1 MIWGLMSERSIA
13 KVTPHYQ
20 IRGARMEK
28 ISPDQTQTV
37 ATQIKDPDLVERR
50 RRQIVDASVQLF
62 IEKGFHK
69 TTTRQ
74 IAQAAGFSI
83 GTLYEYVASK
93 EDVLYLVCEAI
104 HDEVEKGIGEVS
116 SEAKK
121 GKEALAAVIAEFFHI
136 CHRMSNFIL
145 LIYQETHALP
155 GQWRR
160 KVLANEIRINELI
173 LDALKRIAASGELR
187 RLDEKDLEL
196 MAHNISVMG
205 HMWTFRRWSLSQ
217 RFTIEE
223 YIARQTA
230 IILGLA
236 RAD

>member
-1 MIWGLMSERSIA
+1 
-13 KVTPHYQ
+13 
-20 IRGARMEK
+20 MEK
-28 ISPDQTQTV
+28 TRQDHPQTV
-37 ATQIKDPDLVERR
+37 ATQIKDPNLVERR

-116 SEAKK
+116 SQAKK
-121 GKEALAAVIAEFFHI
+121 GREALAAVIAEFFHI

-236 RAD
+236 GAA

>member
-1 MIWGLMSERSIA
+1 
-13 KVTPHYQ
+13 
-20 IRGARMEK
+20 MENSK
-28 ISPDQTQTV
+28 EDQTQTV
-37 ATQIKDPDLVERR
+37 ATQIKDLGLVERR
-50 RRQIVDASVQLF
+50 RRQIVDAAVQLF

-104 HDEVEKGIGEVS
+104 HDQVEKGIGEVS
-116 SEAKK
+116 SQAKK
-121 GKEALAAVIAEFFHI
+121 GREALAAVIAEFFHI
-136 CHRMSNFIL
+136 CHRMSDFIL

-160 KVLANEIRINELI
+160 KVLSNEIRINELI
-173 LDALKRIAASGELR
+173 LDALKRIAASGELGQ
-187 RLDEKDLEL
+187 LDEKDLEL

-217 RFTIEE
+217 HFTIEE
-223 YIARQTA
+223 YISRQTA

-236 RAD
+236 GAAG

>member
-1 MIWGLMSERSIA
+1 MTPSE
-13 KVTPHYQ
+13 
-20 IRGARMEK
+20 E
-28 ISPDQTQTV
+28 SPPQTV
-37 ATQIKDPDLVERR
+37 ATQIKDADLVERR
-50 RRQIVDASVQLF
+50 RRQIVDAAVDLF

-104 HDEVEKGIGEVS
+104 HDQVEKGIGEVS
-116 SEAKK
+116 SQSPK
-121 GKEALAAVIAEFFHI
+121 GREALAAVIAEFFHI

-160 KVLANEIRINELI
+160 KVLANELRINALLLE
-173 LDALKRIAASGELR
+173 ALKRIAATGELSK
-187 RLDEKDLEL
+187 LDEKDLEL

-217 RFTIEE
+217 RYTIEE

-230 IILGLA
+230 IILGIA
-236 RAD
+236 SAASDRGTP

>member
-1 MIWGLMSERSIA
+1 MKM
-13 KVTPHYQ
+13 
-20 IRGARMEK
+20 K
-28 ISPDQTQTV
+28 IENPPQTV
-37 ATQIKDPDLVERR
+37 ATQIKDPELVERR
-50 RRQIVDASVQLF
+50 RRQIVAAAVQLF

-74 IAQAAGFSI
+74 IAKAAGFSI

-104 HDEVEKGIGEVS
+104 HDQVEKGIGEVS
-116 SEAKK
+116 SQAKK
-121 GKEALAAVIAEFFHI
+121 GREALAAMIEEFFRI

-155 GQWRR
+155 EQWRK
-160 KVLANEIRINELI
+160 KVLRNEIRINGLI
-173 LDALKRIAASGELR
+173 EDALKRIAASGDLAH
-187 RLDEKDLEL
+187 LDEKDLEL

-205 HMWTFRRWSLSQ
+205 HMWTFRRWSLS
-217 RFTIEE
+217 RRYTLEE
-223 YIARQTA
+223 YIERQTA

-236 RAD
+236 SKNED

>member
-1 MIWGLMSERSIA
+1 MGANERALNRLSI
-13 KVTPHYQ
+13 PHHQ

-28 ISPDQTQTV
+28 ISIDPTQTV